1 MELIGTY
8 ATSIF
13 WILFILGLCIFS
25 HELGHFV
32 AAKLSRMHVK
42 EFAFGLGPIILGK
55 RWGET
60 LYSIRAVPFGG
71 LNDIAGM
78 EPGEEDVP
86 GGFHTRPRWQ
96 RFITI
101 FAGVFMNV
109 VLAMVLFWF
118 IAVFHGV
125 AIPGSPVTV
134 IGKVLPGEPAELAGL
149 RAGDEIIAV
158 EGSRHNL
165 MIAGVA
171 PGSAADHAGFIPGYF
186 ILTANG
192 RDIAVPR
199 ELVEILRGAQSKQV
213 KIGAIDTGASS
224 IADSLVT
231 IQLPRL
237 AVDGEIS
244 PERALAGAR
253 QQLGLTFDPLD
264 QGGVVRYLSLHPGTS
279 MDITVRRDG
288 GEVTLAVKS
297 REIWGRLETITAAGQ
312 LDAPHRRI
320 CRIGVLLTPPTRK
333 AGVLEGLEIGAIQ
346 SVGSVVM
353 VVQSVHGMIARKIAA
368 EPAGPIGIM
377 AMTAERAQAGWA
389 AVLSLGGLISANLA
403 VINLLP
409 IPPFDGFHIVLIG
422 FEGIIRRRIPA
433 RLEIATRLGGI
444 FLIMLLFVWLMAK
457 DISNLIMYGTP

>member
-13 WILFILGLCIFS
+13 WIVFILGLCIFS
-25 HELGHFV
+25 HELGHFI

-42 EFAFGLGPIILGK
+42 EFAFGLGPVILGK

-60 LYSIRAVPFGG
+60 LYSVRAVPFGG

-125 AIPGSPVTV
+125 AIPDSPVTV
-134 IGKVLPGEPAELAGL
+134 IGKVMPGEPAQLAGL
-149 RAGDEIIAV
+149 RAGDEIVAV

-165 MIAGVA
+165 MIAAVA
-171 PGSAADHAGFIPGYF
+171 PGSVADHAGFIPGHF
-186 ILTANG
+186 ILTANEH
-192 RDIAVPR
+192 DIAVPR
-199 ELVEILRGAQSKQV
+199 ELVEILSQPQLDQIRISAV
-213 KIGAIDTGASS
+213 KTGAGV
-224 IADSLVT
+224 ADPVAT
-231 IQLPRL
+231 AQLPAL
-237 AVDGEIS
+237 TMAGEIT
-244 PERALAGAR
+244 PERALAVAR
-253 QQLGLTFDPLD
+253 EQLGLTFELLD
-264 QGGVVRYLSLHPGTS
+264 QAAVVRYLSLHPNAS
-279 MDITVRRDG
+279 IDITVRRDG
-288 GEVTLAVKS
+288 SEVTLAVKS
-297 REIWGRLETITAAGQ
+297 HEIWGRLETITADGQ

-320 CRIGVLLTPPTRK
+320 GRIGVLLTPPTRK
-333 AGVLEGLEIGAIQ
+333 AGVFEGLEIGAMQ

-353 VVQSVHGMIARKIAA
+353 VVQSVRGMIARKIAA

-433 RLEIATRLGGI
+433 RLEIATRLAGI

-457 DISNLIMYGTP
+457 DISNLLLYGTP